1 MTSHTSSE
9 TVWILFDALNTRDVE
24 RAVNL
29 IDPSYRGRDVTRSS
43 LTIGREK
50 ARKEIRAGMNA
61 FSDLT
66 FSIRKSVADP
76 PHVSIHWTLDAVH
89 DGPFLHVP
97 ATHQPVSVA
106 GAGFFTVR
114 DRRIVRAVHL
124 WNLSGFLRT
133 CGLLPDLPGE
143 DGPGFHGADDDPFG

>member
-1 MTSHTSSE
+1 MPSRTPSE
-9 TVWILFDALNTRDVE
+9 TLWTFFDALNTRDVE
-24 RAVNL
+24 RAVRL

-43 LTIGREK
+43 LTVGREK
-50 ARKEIRAGMNA
+50 ARREIQAGMNA

-66 FSIRKSVADP
+66 FSIRKCVADA

-89 DGPFLHVP
+89 DGPFLHIP

-106 GAGFFTVR
+106 GTGFFTVR
-114 DRRIVRAVHL
+114 DARIVRAVHL
-124 WNLSGFLRT
+124 WDLAGLLRT

-143 DGPGFHGADDDPFG
+143 DAPDAHSGDGGPSG